1 MTTWSLSLHSGATC
15 RNAAPDAQSL
25 PADAQFADGSLRAT
39 VEKIRAIAGG
49 SADKPGLPRPTM
61 VRAAG

>member
-1 MTTWSLSLHSGATC
+1 MGHDGIGGQQP
-15 RNAAPDAQSL
+15 APRKKL
-25 PADAQFADGSLRAT
+25 CVRAT